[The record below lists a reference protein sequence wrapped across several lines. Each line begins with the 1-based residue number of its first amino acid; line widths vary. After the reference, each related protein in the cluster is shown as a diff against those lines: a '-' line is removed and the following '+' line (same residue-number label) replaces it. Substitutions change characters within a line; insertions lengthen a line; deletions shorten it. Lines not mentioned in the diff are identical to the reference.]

1 MYQVGTNIGNV
12 HPPLRQGEGFATVVK
27 DDKTDDYAVKY
38 AQLRK
43 AAKDK
48 DLADRAAKRNDALKK
63 LQAATPDF
71 FYAHQKEVGAAY
83 DDMMAKG
90 LAAMK
95 AGSNDPFNG
104 TSDAD
109 IEFQKAAAKVGQM
122 SKFSTQIRDQYK
134 AFQQDIQAKGPDFFD
149 PTTITQSQDYF
160 FGKSLADHMESP
172 TTAPTVQQRKPLQN
186 SIELASGWA
195 GKLQAGT
202 QKDGT
207 VDPNTAREVIRTAFR
222 DPESGKGIMS
232 TFSMA
237 LKGYTEEERAALE
250 AEALQ
255 NGLSAPEMY
264 ALKTTQ
270 AFLKSPAPYSV
281 NDALKVGDQLF
292 TPTTT
297 EWRGSESFSKRTDAA
312 KSLQSATSVARG
324 ILHDDPRAL
333 QAFASLYKLK
343 HDPNETEAEFFNEVQ
358 SALAQ
363 DLYARAP
370 KDRMA
375 GQTSEGKGNKDLEL
389 STERWLQDMKS
400 GRREFAQEAAG
411 VLSGMKFYGNLFV
424 EKAETIPGAAI
435 EWPDEIVSNL
445 APGEREKADWLRL
458 RLKTPVGTQIS
469 KEEVVGQMGQEMADK
484 IEVIE
489 KQGESEVFI
498 NLDKLEPTDQ
508 FLRTLY
514 QSSHKQTG
522 TLYKGPGWT
531 SKGKIQDLL
540 KPASPSAPNKSKNDQ
555 APIYQ
560 F

>member
-12 HPPLRQGEGFATVVK
+12 HPPLRQGEGLATVVK

-38 AQLRK
+38 AQLRR

-48 DLADRAAKRNDALKK
+48 DLADRTAKRTEALKK
-63 LQAATPDF
+63 MQTATPDF

-90 LAAMK
+90 LAALK
-95 AGSNDPFNG
+95 SGSNDPFNG

-149 PTTITQSQDYF
+149 PGTITQSQDYF
-160 FGKSLADHMESP
+160 FGKSLADHMDNP

-186 SIELASGWA
+186 SIELAAGWA
-195 GKLQAGT
+195 GKLQSGAAKG
-202 QKDGT
+202 GA
-207 VDPNTAREVIRTAFR
+207 VDPNTAREVVRSAFR
-222 DPESGKGIMS
+222 DPESGQGIMS
-232 TFSMA
+232 TFSLA

-270 AFLKSPAPYSV
+270 AFLKSPEAYSV
-281 NDALKVGDQLF
+281 NDALKAGDQLF

-297 EWRGSESFSKRTDAA
+297 EWRGSESFSKRVDPA
-312 KSLQSATSVARG
+312 KSLQSANSVARG

-343 HDPNETEAEFFNEVQ
+343 HDPSETEAEFFQEVQ
-358 SALAQ
+358 AALAQ
-363 DLYARAP
+363 DLYTRAP
-370 KDRMA
+370 KDKMA
-375 GQTSEGKGNKDLEL
+375 GQSSEGKGNKDLEL

-400 GRREFAQEAAG
+400 GKREFAQEAAG

-424 EKAETIPGAAI
+424 EKAETIPGSAI

-445 APGEREKADWLRL
+445 APGERERADYLRL

-469 KEEVVGQMGQEMADK
+469 KQEVVNQMGQEMEDK

-514 QSSHKQTG
+514 QTSHKQSG
-522 TLYKGPGWT
+522 VLYKGPGWT